1 MGKKMTEAQDKAY
14 DKKHGLKEGSMA
26 DYKQDRK
33 HGMSKKE
40 AMKGMSEANKKKV
53 KGTK

>member
-26 DYKQDRK
+26 DYRQDRK
-33 HGMSKKE
+33 HGMSKQE
-40 AMKGMSEANKKKV
+40 AMKGMKPSDKKKV
-53 KGTK
+53 KGK